1 MNATELPQPTRLFIT
16 RAPRDVQ
23 GWAALFDHSA
33 LPVLAR
39 TAAALEEFRAME
51 DAVDA
56 HLLAETINTDPLMT
70 LKVLAHVAHLRRGR
84 EGSEVE
90 TVTEA
95 LVMLGIPPFF
105 KAFGP
110 QESAEERL
118 GGLPRALEGFNEV
131 LRRSHRAARF
141 AIGFAVHRLDHDA
154 AVIHEAALLHDFA
167 ELLLWLHA
175 PSLALRIREAQA
187 EDSNLRSAAAQ
198 LAVLNVEL
206 VDVQHA
212 LMQSW
217 RLPSMLVRI
226 TDDHANKVTTQ
237 LRNVMLAIRV
247 ARHSA
252 EGWDNAALPD
262 DVHDIA
268 HLLQLSHEST
278 GRLLLE
284 IDSDD

>member
-1 MNATELPQPTRLFIT
+1 MLATTPRLFIT
-16 RAPRDVQ
+16 RAPRDVH
-23 GWAALFDHSA
+23 GWAGLFDYQA

-56 HLLAETINTDPLMT
+56 HMLAETINTDPLMT
-70 LKVLAHVAHLRRGR
+70 LKLLAHVAHLRRGR

-105 KAFGP
+105 NAFGP
-110 QESAEERL
+110 QEAAEDRL
-118 GGLPRALEGFNEV
+118 DGLPAAQAGFERV

-154 AVIHEAALLHDFA
+154 ALIHEAALLHDFA

-175 PSLALRIREAQA
+175 PSLALRIAQA
-187 EDSNLRSAAAQ
+187 QADDPTLRSATVQ
-198 LAVLNVEL
+198 QTVLNAEL

-212 LMQSW
+212 LMQRW
-217 RLPSMLVRI
+217 RLPTMLVRI
-226 TDDHANKVTTQ
+226 TDDHAQQMTTQ

-252 EGWDNAALPD
+252 DGWDNAALPD
-262 DVHDIA
+262 DVREVA
-268 HLLQLSHEST
+268 ELLQLSPDAA
-278 GRLLLE
+278 GRLLHE
-284 IDSDD
+284 IDADD